1 MWIDPKN
8 KRKYEMARNENG
20 IPISNCQASCCA
32 PCASNGIVGGVTGGN
47 GTGNGTGN
55 GSCQNGCGGSVGGVT
70 GGNGAGNG
78 TGNGSCQNG
87 CGGTVGGVTGGNGG
101 NHNGCGGRG
110 DCLDMKHLAYVY
122 APDQRFR
129 MLYSAKDAL
138 SHGTL
143 FEELYKPMGVYGNE

>member
-32 PCASNGIVGGVTGGN
+32 PCASNGI
-47 GTGNGTGN
+47 
-55 GSCQNGCGGSVGGVT
+55 VGGVT